1 MRIPASPKP
10 LLVVVP
16 VLAVPLLFTQCT
28 SVGPVVAVEGE
39 VGTPT
44 HSLPKHEYPF
54 DESGRYRED
63 WVSSS
68 GRGDSSSS
76 RSRFR
81 SSSSSSDSRTSAA
94 APASVPKLTPV
105 PDSAL
110 IAAAT
115 TGLTRQEYHTVG
127 RGETLWSIS
136 RRYGVSVA
144 SLKAENGLDADA
156 IQIGETLR
164 LP

>member
-1 MRIPASPKP
+1 MRIPKPWKP
-10 LLVVVP
+10 LLVVARTAAATLF
-16 VLAVPLLFTQCT
+16 LAHCT

-39 VGTPT
+39 VSTPT
-44 HSLPKHEYPF
+44 HSLPRHEYPF

-68 GRGDSSSS
+68 GRGNASSS
-76 RSRFR
+76 RSR
-81 SSSSSSDSRTSAA
+81 SSSSSSGGRTSAA
-94 APASVPKLTPV
+94 ASTGPKLTPV
-105 PDSAL
+105 PDSVL
-110 IAAAT
+110 MAAAT
-115 TGLTRQEYHTVG
+115 PPGPTRQEYHTVG

-144 SLKAENGLDADA
+144 SLKQENGLNVDS
-156 IQIGETLR
+156 IQVGETLR